1 MSIPVVKP
9 NEFFLEKSFRSKHP
23 NFKKVLFEKVD
34 KAIIDNDMVSPK
46 GGKGN
51 AYRHTKSG
59 FRKDIRLKRKI

>member
-1 MSIPVVKP
+1 MSIQVVKP

-23 NFKKVLFEKVD
+23 NFKKILSE
-34 KAIIDNDMVSPK
+34 IIDKTIIENDMVAPK

-59 FRKDIRLKRKI
+59 YRKDIRLKRKV